1 MSEEL
6 EQPSEDLV
14 EKAKANR
21 ASARGPFGRIV
32 LFLQQVIA
40 ELRKVNRPTYQ
51 ELRNYTAVV
60 LAFVVVVMALIF
72 GLDYIF
78 GQGVIWLY
86 TFFSPTPGN

>member
-6 EQPSEDLV
+6 EQASEDLV
-14 EKAKANR
+14 EKAKTNR
-21 ASARGPFGRIV
+21 AAARGPFGRII

-40 ELRKVNRPTYQ
+40 ELKKVNRPTYQ

-60 LAFVVVVMALIF
+60 LAFVVVVMAIIF
-72 GLDYIF
+72 GLDYLF

-86 TFFSPTPGN
+86 TFFAPGK